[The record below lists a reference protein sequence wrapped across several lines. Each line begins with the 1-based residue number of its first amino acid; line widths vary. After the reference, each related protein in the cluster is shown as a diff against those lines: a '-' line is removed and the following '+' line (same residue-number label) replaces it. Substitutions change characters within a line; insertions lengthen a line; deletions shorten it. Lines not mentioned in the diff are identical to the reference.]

1 MDIVNITGRAP
12 DIAAANEIIGA
23 ALLTWTVSDRVRRL
37 IADTYRYH
45 ADDAADVWLGRVDGR
60 PVGVLGLLRA
70 GGAARDMPAGSTLL
84 HGLFVSPDHFGK
96 GYGAAL
102 VRHALGVAA
111 ASGSTQLLVKANR
124 DARLFFERV
133 GFEKTD
139 IIDYPHAYV
148 MRIAPPHRPALAA
161 D

>member
-1 MDIVNITGRAP
+1 MEIVKITGRAP
-12 DIAAANEIIGA
+12 DIAAANEIIA
-23 ALLTWTVSDRVRRL
+23 AAILTWSVSDRVRRL
-37 IADTYRYH
+37 VADTYRYH

-60 PVGVLGLLRA
+60 PVGVLGLLQA
-70 GGAARDMPAGSTLL
+70 GGAARELPVDSSLL

-96 GYGAAL
+96 GVGSAL

-111 ASGSTQLLVKANR
+111 GAGSTQLLVKANR

-139 IIDYPHAYV
+139 LIDYPHAYV
-148 MRIAPPHRPALAA
+148 MKIALPDRPAPAE

>member
-23 ALLTWTVSDRVRRL
+23 ALLTWSVSDRVRRL

-60 PVGVLGLLRA
+60 PVGVLGLLQA
-70 GGAARDMPAGSTLL
+70 GGALTDMPGGSTLL

-102 VRHALGVAA
+102 VRHAHAIAA
-111 ASGSTQLLVKANR
+111 GAGSTRLLVKANR
-124 DARLFFERV
+124 DARRFFERV

-139 IIDYPHAYV
+139 LIDYPHAYV
-148 MRIAPPHRPALAA
+148 MKIALPDRPAPAE